1 MSDEADSESD
11 DRMGRAD
18 RIRNTREGRRDSS
31 RRSRSGDSESSVPDE
46 STSEEQTAQTSQR
59 SQRSQNSQNS
69 QTSQSSQRNEQG
81 TQKQP
86 VKQRPHRTIYL
97 PEDLDEEFESM
108 VDRLQYETK
117 SEEGVKLAK
126 NRHTYPLIVYLG
138 LERASDMTPDEVLTT
153 LTETD
158 ILDTPER

>member
-1 MSDEADSESD
+1 MAADKHTTISAALATPYTECKFRYTVPIPANTSDQDYRWFLSLHVVASQ
-11 DRMGRAD
+11 RVM
-18 RIRNTREGRRDSS
+18 
-31 RRSRSGDSESSVPDE
+31 
-46 STSEEQTAQTSQR
+46 TSQTAQTSQR
-59 SQRSQNSQNS
+59 
-69 QTSQSSQRNEQG
+69 SQRNEQG

-97 PEDLDEEFESM
+97 PDDLDDEFES
-108 VDRLQYETK
+108 VIDRLQYETK

-158 ILDTPER
+158 ILDTPEP